1 MKLSVI
7 SLDAKEVGDVELNE
21 AVFGLPV
28 RKDVLHRMVEW
39 QRAKRQ
45 AGTHKV
51 KTISE
56 IHGTTAKP
64 FRQKGTG
71 NARQGS
77 RRATQMVGG
86 QTVFGPVV
94 RSHAHKL
101 NKKFRVLGLKTALSA
116 KLQDDSIRVVDSF
129 DVNDVSTSSMVKRFN
144 KLSFEKPLLVDVL
157 LSDAFAKSS
166 RNIKNVNILPVQ
178 ALNVLDILKH
188 KELVLTKDALK
199 SIEERLA

>member
-7 SLDAKEVGDVELNE
+7 SLDAKEVGTVDLSE
-21 AVFGLPV
+21 AVFGVPV
-28 RKDVLHRMVEW
+28 RKDILHRMVEW
-39 QRAKRQ
+39 QRAKKQ
-45 AGTHKV
+45 AGTHKT

-56 IHGTTAKP
+56 ISGTTAKP

-101 NKKFRVLGLKTALSA
+101 NKKFRKLGLKTALSA
-116 KLQDDSIRVVDSF
+116 KLKEDAIRVVDSF
-129 DVNDVSTSSMVKRFN
+129 DVKDISTSAMQQRFAN
-144 KLSFEKPLLVDVL
+144 LSLQKPLLVDVAL
-157 LSDAFAKSS
+157 NDAFVKSS
-166 RNIKNVNILPVQ
+166 RNIKNTNILPVQ
-178 ALNVLDILKH
+178 AINVLDILKH